1 MKITKSRARSSKQ
14 LKFKTNNFT
23 TSKQGLTSSLLEKYK
38 PKNLYTA
45 KDISGRFGKESC
57 IRS

>member
-14 LKFKTNNFT
+14 LKFETNNFT

-38 PKNLYTA
+38 PKNLSTS
-45 KDISGRFGKESC
+45 KDISDRFGKES
-57 IRS
+57 